1 MGSAGGGGHVP
12 PVPPP
17 GSATVNYLACFPH
30 TLPRRASIHV
40 ADPVMQWT
48 LGVHVMCW
56 KRCKFNAS
64 FPAIEITHP
73 LMFIFHDVIGNIPP
87 PTSTRTTVCAN
98 SGAGD
103 EFITMSLTPNIKR
116 HLKKLDIISV
126 QCISWIP
133 CKRVIPSCFILWKN
147 LFSEISRKCI
157 LPNMIRK
164 PLLVKFGKIHLLIS

>member
-1 MGSAGGGGHVP
+1 MP

-73 LMFIFHDVIGNIPP
+73 LMFMQHFHLEISGISTDLPWRHREHPPP

-147 LFSEISRKCI
+147 SFSEISRKCI
-157 LPNMIRK
+157 LPNTIRAAVN
-164 PLLVKFGKIHLLIS
+164 PS